1 MAAAGVAF
9 DVMEL
14 ELGDRRF
21 DISHRS
27 VVVGMVRPDT
37 ANGGDLVACV
47 DALVAAGVD
56 AVDLGGVDLGGVDLG
71 GVELVP
77 GGVVGAVGLVRSA
90 AGLPLWVTT
99 GSASV
104 AAACVEAGADVV
116 VDPTGFSD
124 PGLLAACAA
133 AGASVVVSGPGGDIT
148 VSPRDAVASACER
161 LEGLVARA
169 VAAGIPAERI
179 MVDPAG
185 DPVHRGFPFGLGLQV
200 SQVLADRGHRVVV
213 SVVTGHTDT
222 ETDTGPGTSGP
233 DSSLGPGGSEGRDVA
248 IQALAVA
255 RGCRIVRTND
265 VRVARRVTS
274 VVGAVLEHR

>member
-14 ELGDRRF
+14 ELGARRF

-27 VVVGMVRPDT
+27 VVVGMVRSDT

-56 AVDLGGVDLGGVDLG
+56 AIDLGGVDLG

-90 AGLPLWVTT
+90 VGLPLWVTT

-104 AAACVEAGADVV
+104 ATACVEAGADVV

-133 AGASVVVSGPGGDIT
+133 AGASVVASGPGGDVT
-148 VSPRDAVASACER
+148 VSPRHAVASACER

-169 VAAGIPAERI
+169 AASGIPAERI

-185 DPVHRGFPFGLGLQV
+185 DPVHRGLPFGLVLQM

-222 ETDTGPGTSGP
+222 DTGTP
-233 DSSLGPGGSEGRDVA
+233 GPGGSEGRDVA

>member
-9 DVMEL
+9 EVMEL

-27 VVVGMVRPDT
+27 VVVGMVRSDT
-37 ANGGDLVACV
+37 ANGSDLVACV
-47 DALVAAGVD
+47 DALVTAGVD

-71 GVELVP
+71 G
-77 GGVVGAVGLVRSA
+77 AIGLVRSA
-90 AGLPLWVTT
+90 VGLPLWVTT

-133 AGASVVVSGPGGDIT
+133 AGASVVASGPGGDVT

-169 VAAGIPAERI
+169 AASGIPAERI

-185 DPVHRGFPFGLGLQV
+185 DPVHRGLPLGLGLQV

-213 SVVTGHTDT
+213 SVVTGSHRHR
-222 ETDTGPGTSGP
+222 P
-233 DSSLGPGGSEGRDVA
+233 RHR
-248 IQALAVA
+248 A
-255 RGCRIVRTND
+255 RY
-265 VRVARRVTS
+265 ARA
-274 VVGAVLEHR
+274 GWQ

>member
-9 DVMEL
+9 ALMEL

-27 VVVGMVRPDT
+27 VVVGMVRSDI
-37 ANGGDLVACV
+37 ADGGDLVTCV
-47 DALVAAGVD
+47 DALVTAGVE
-56 AVDLGGVDLGGVDLG
+56 AVDLGSVK
-71 GVELVP
+71 LVP
-77 GGVVGAVGLVRSA
+77 GGAVGAVGLVRSA
-90 AGLPLWVTT
+90 VGLPLWVTT

-104 AAACVEAGADVV
+104 ATACVEAGADVV

-133 AGASVVVSGPGGDIT
+133 AGAAVVASGPGGDVT

-169 VAAGIPAERI
+169 TASGIPAERI

-185 DPVHRGFPFGLGLQV
+185 DPVHRGLSFGLGLQV

-213 SVVTGHTDT
+213 SVVTGRTD
-222 ETDTGPGTSGP
+222 TDTGTPGA
-233 DSSLGPGGSEGRDVA
+233 GGSEGRDVA

-255 RGCRIVRTND
+255 RGCRIVRTDD

-274 VVGAVLEHR
+274 VVGAVLERR

>member
-56 AVDLGGVDLGGVDLG
+56 AVDLGSVDLG
-71 GVELVP
+71 GVELV
-77 GGVVGAVGLVRSA
+77 RSA
-90 AGLPLWVTT
+90 VGLPLWVTT

-133 AGASVVVSGPGGDIT
+133 AGASVVASGPGGDIT

-169 VAAGIPAERI
+169 AAAGIPAERI